1 MTEFARFARMAGGD
15 GVRLTV
21 QGTMQPRTPW
31 WLDNGEVAAPD
42 WFRGEL
48 AKCEGEK
55 LTVVIDS
62 PGGDVGAGIAM
73 YTLLRQRRGE
83 TCAEVIRAYS
93 AATLVLAGCDKGKRL
108 LSPAATLLYHNP
120 MTYAEGDWREMDK
133 AERFLSALKKA
144 VIAAYQ
150 EASGMD
156 ADTLAAL
163 MDAETIY
170 TAQEAIAAGWA
181 DGLLPAAEAV
191 GAGGVSLK
199 GALAASMTA
208 TEDMVRAALAEKANA
223 DQHRERA
230 EILRW
235 AESMKRKD

>member
-1 MTEFARFARMAGGD
+1 MARW
-15 GVRLTV
+15 RL
-21 QGTMQPRTPW
+21 RT
-31 WLDNGEVAAPD
+31 GSGA
-42 WFRGEL
+42 EL

-120 MTYAEGDWREMDK
+120 MTCAEGDWREMDK
-133 AERFLSALKKA
+133 AERFLSALKEA

>member
-1 MTEFARFARMAGGD
+1 
-15 GVRLTV
+15 
-21 QGTMQPRTPW
+21 
-31 WLDNGEVAAPD
+31 
-42 WFRGEL
+42 
-48 AKCEGEK
+48 
-55 LTVVIDS
+55 
-62 PGGDVGAGIAM
+62 
-73 YTLLRQRRGE
+73 
-83 TCAEVIRAYS
+83 
-93 AATLVLAGCDKGKRL
+93 
-108 LSPAATLLYHNP
+108 
-120 MTYAEGDWREMDK
+120 
-133 AERFLSALKKA
+133 
-144 VIAAYQ
+144 
-150 EASGMD
+150 MD

-181 DGLLPAAEAV
+181 DGLLPAAEAA